1 MGKVLIVDDHPV
13 VRMAVRMLLEKHGLS
28 VTGET
33 DNGVDAVQMA
43 KELRPDIIILDISIP
58 RLDGFEVISRLKL
71 SGLPIHILVLTS
83 QSANFFSARCMQAGA
98 SGFVCKEEKL
108 AELLNAVKAIQ
119 AGYTYFPAQFIKS
132 VRGKEVHMDEHE
144 RITRL
149 SDRELMVLEQLARG
163 LTNKQIAESMLL
175 SNKTISTY
183 KTRLHEKLNT
193 GNLVELIELAKR
205 NALV

>member
-1 MGKVLIVDDHPV
+1 
-13 VRMAVRMLLEKHGLS
+13 
-28 VTGET
+28 
-33 DNGVDAVQMA
+33 
-43 KELRPDIIILDISIP
+43 
-58 RLDGFEVISRLKL
+58 
-71 SGLPIHILVLTS
+71 
-83 QSANFFSARCMQAGA
+83 
-98 SGFVCKEEKL
+98 
-108 AELLNAVKAIQ
+108 
-119 AGYTYFPAQFIKS
+119 
-132 VRGKEVHMDEHE
+132 MDEHE